1 MIEYDFIEQ
10 FLEAINGGMTEAEA
24 LVEVTYDQGLIL
36 KTEKIKL
43 IEHLS
48 GCFGPTGMNWQIPE
62 DKFERV
68 IFMTGWNEWVQCI
81 ACQLMQNATI
91 FSSRERD
98 PYSSNHGRLISHFP
112 RTIDDMV
119 MQSQVEALMKDTKG
133 SERQLTMYVNVLNN
147 RSIFAIQCLLGLSEK
162 EVRKLL
168 KDKRKV
174 SMSMMHSGNGKFTKL
189 KKLLQPYGLELRLSR
204 KK

>member
-10 FLEAINGGMTEAEA
+10 FIEAINGGMTEAEA
-24 LVEVTYDQGLIL
+24 LVEVTYDQGLIE
-36 KTEKIKL
+36 KTEKEQL

-48 GCFGPTGMNWQIPE
+48 ECLSDTDGDWTSPE

-68 IFMTGWNEWVQCI
+68 IFLTGWNEWVQFIC
-81 ACQLMQNATI
+81 CKLMHNASI
-91 FSSRERD
+91 LYSRARD
-98 PYSSNHGRLISHFP
+98 PYSNDHGRLISHFP
-112 RTIDDMV
+112 RSINEMV
-119 MQSQVEALMKDTKG
+119 MENQVEALMLDTKG
-133 SERQLTMYVNVLNN
+133 SDRRLTMHVNVLNK
-147 RSIFAIQCLLGLSEK
+147 RSIFAIQCLLGLPER

-174 SMSMMHSGNGKFTKL
+174 SMKLMHSGNGKFTKL
-189 KKLLQPYGLELRLSR
+189 KKLVQPFGLELRLSR

>member
-10 FLEAINGGMTEAEA
+10 FIEAINGGMTEAEA
-24 LVEVTYDQGLIL
+24 LVEVTYDQGLIV
-36 KTEKIKL
+36 KTEMEQL

-48 GCFGPTGMNWQIPE
+48 ECLSETDVDWTIPE

-68 IFMTGWNEWVQCI
+68 IFLTGWNEWVQFIC
-81 ACQLMQNATI
+81 CKLMHNASV
-91 FSSRERD
+91 FYSRARD
-98 PYSSNHGRLISHFP
+98 PYSSDHGRLISHFP
-112 RTIDDMV
+112 RTIDEMV
-119 MQSQVEALMKDTKG
+119 MENQVEALMRDTKG
-133 SERQLTMYVNVLNN
+133 SERLLTMYVNVLNK
-147 RSIFAIQCLLGLSEK
+147 RSIFAIQCLLGLPEQ

-174 SMSMMHSGNGKFTKL
+174 SMKLMHSGNGKFTKL
-189 KKLLQPYGLELRLSR
+189 KKLLQPFGLELRLSR